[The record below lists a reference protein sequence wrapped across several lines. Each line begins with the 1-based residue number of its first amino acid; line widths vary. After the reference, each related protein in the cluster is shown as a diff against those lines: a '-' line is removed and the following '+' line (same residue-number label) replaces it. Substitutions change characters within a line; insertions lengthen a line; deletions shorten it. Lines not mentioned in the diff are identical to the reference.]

1 MKVKKQDTN
10 TVGRPKGREFNSRPL
25 DLDPLAA
32 NITMVTFYKHLLHFK
47 LTSFVRLFVKINLL
61 LDRYYPVLCRF
72 E

>member
-1 MKVKKQDTN
+1 MKVTKEDIN

-32 NITMVTFYKHLLHFK
+32 NVTTVTFYKHLLHFK
-47 LTSFVRLFVKINLL
+47 NSGREKNELKDVSSS
-61 LDRYYPVLCRF
+61 